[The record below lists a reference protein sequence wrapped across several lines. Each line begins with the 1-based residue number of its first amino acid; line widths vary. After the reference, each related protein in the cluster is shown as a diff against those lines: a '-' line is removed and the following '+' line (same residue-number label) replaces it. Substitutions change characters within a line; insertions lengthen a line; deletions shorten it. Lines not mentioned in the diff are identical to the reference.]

1 MIKAAAGALIGLASM
16 VILFLADPAW
26 DCNLEVEAPRIIEQ
40 TPRSFKSEGG
50 AILTTGSLFTNSRMS
65 TGGDVPGPLRTYT
78 DIGGGGQYLASYQ
91 GDIVEVAVFQQGREV
106 YRGPPKSEFQMGP
119 GGVAIELRGGGTL
132 RARFSDRCSL
142 RTTLAAITR
151 E

>member
-50 AILTTGSLFTNSRMS
+50 AILTTGSLLTSH
-65 TGGDVPGPLRTYT
+65 Y
-78 DIGGGGQYLASYQ
+78 IGRHHARVRATR
-91 GDIVEVAVFQQGREV
+91 DEV
-106 YRGPPKSEFQMGP
+106 
-119 GGVAIELRGGGTL
+119 
-132 RARFSDRCSL
+132 
-142 RTTLAAITR
+142 
-151 E
+151 